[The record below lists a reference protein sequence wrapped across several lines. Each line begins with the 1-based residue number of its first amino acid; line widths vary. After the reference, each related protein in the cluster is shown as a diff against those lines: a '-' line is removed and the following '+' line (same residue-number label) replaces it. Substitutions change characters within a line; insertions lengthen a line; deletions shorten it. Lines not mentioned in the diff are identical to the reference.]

1 MNTILCSIG
10 AFIGRVN
17 DRDHRAFLR
26 IADRLTPD
34 AYEFLMYEAWYE
46 RERAVFTDFSASG
59 LSFPVFHMEKRIGEL
74 IGLGGAENIAE
85 SERRFIKNCE
95 YARRLGSQKTV
106 LHLWNGLP
114 SDHCFGRHIEAYGRF
129 AELSASYGLALTVE
143 NVICAKGAPLARFR
157 ELLAAYP
164 TVSFTYD
171 TKMAE
176 FHGETLA
183 LFDDINVSTLQR
195 VAHIHLNDYG
205 GGYRDYANLRVLH
218 LGEGHVDL
226 RGFTA
231 RLLDAG
237 YRGTVT
243 LECSSMNPDGTLSP
257 EKTERSLSFARALF
271 TR

>member
-1 MNTILCSIG
+1 MNEILCSIG

-46 RERAVFTDFSASG
+46 RENAVFSDFLASG

-74 IGLGGAENIAE
+74 IGLGGEENVREAEC
-85 SERRFIKNCE
+85 RFLKNCE
-95 YARRLGSQKTV
+95 YACRLGAKKTV

-114 SDHCFGRHIEAYGRF
+114 SDRHFQRHVEAYGRF
-129 AELSASYGLALTVE
+129 AELSSSYGLALTVE
-143 NVICAKGAPLARFR
+143 NVICAVSSPLARFR
-157 ELLAAYP
+157 ELLANYP
-164 TVSFTYD
+164 DISFTYD

-176 FHGETLA
+176 FHGETLD
-183 LFDDINVSTLQR
+183 LFEDINVSILSNVR
-195 VAHIHLNDYG
+195 HIHLNDYG

-226 RGFTA
+226 LGFVA
-231 RLLDAG
+231 RLRAAG
-237 YRGTVT
+237 YIGTVT
-243 LECSSMNPDGTLSP
+243 LECSSMNSDGTLSP
-257 EKTERSLSFARALF
+257 EKTEASLRKARDLF
-271 TR
+271 QE